1 MADYLASIKLRL
13 YDDSALLLYDRRNKL
28 EVFLSSI
35 GITSDVAADLF
46 EALLLSKS
54 REIPLTTSQL
64 REGIVRLR
72 NSKKLEDPEFGLTDR
87 NIQIWLKN
95 FQSIGLIEVS
105 NGRHRFH
112 GNRTPSK
119 TFKRTRHIVD
129 ESLNMSEKILLDLEK
144 AYGIK

>member
-54 REIPLTTSQL
+54 KEIPLTTSQL
-64 REGIVRLR
+64 REGILRLR
-72 NSKKLEDPEFGLTDR
+72 TSKNLENPEFGLTDR
-87 NIQIWLKN
+87 NIQIWLKY

-112 GNRTPSK
+112 GNRLPSK

-129 ESLNMSEKILLDLEK
+129 ESMNMSEKILLDLEK
-144 AYGIK
+144 AYDIK